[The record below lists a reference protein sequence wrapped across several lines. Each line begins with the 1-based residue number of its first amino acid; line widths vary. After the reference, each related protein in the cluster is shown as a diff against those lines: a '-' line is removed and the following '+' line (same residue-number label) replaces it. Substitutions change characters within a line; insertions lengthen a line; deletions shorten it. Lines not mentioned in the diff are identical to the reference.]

1 MQRSWVGSIPSN
13 KLRCIWHK
21 LKELKSHLKKLNDNN
36 YRGATVRIHHIK
48 NILKIV
54 QLNLSKKSTDS
65 LSLEEKEFL
74 IQLEKWT
81 NIEESISQQK
91 SRAMWIKLGD
101 SNNKYFTTMIKER
114 RHRKQIFE
122 LTTIA
127 GAKLVEHDEI
137 RKEIITFYQSLMG
150 AAMINITTVSR
161 TIMKTRPT
169 FNHTQQLTLCAEVN
183 EKEIYDALC

>member
-21 LKELKSHLKKLNDNN
+21 LKELKSHFKKLNDNN
-36 YRGATVRIHHIK
+36 YRGATVRIHHIR
-48 NILKIV
+48 NTLKIV
-54 QLNLSKKSTDS
+54 QLNLSKKYTDS

-114 RHRKQIFE
+114 R
-122 LTTIA
+122 
-127 GAKLVEHDEI
+127 
-137 RKEIITFYQSLMG
+137 
-150 AAMINITTVSR
+150 
-161 TIMKTRPT
+161 
-169 FNHTQQLTLCAEVN
+169 
-183 EKEIYDALC
+183 